1 MRRILLCLLAAASLM
16 LGQAVRSQEK
26 SAAGL
31 ISILADPER
40 FNGKQV
46 TVIGFLLVEHQPKHV
61 PAATLFLHE
70 EDAKNLLSNGV
81 VVVPSEQMVRE
92 REKIDRMYVMLTGTV
107 RVVPAVGPDDARG
120 IVIKDIQSYRVWSNP
135 QRPLLEKND
144 GDQGAGK
151 K

>member
-1 MRRILLCLLAAASLM
+1 MPSLLRIVMPVCPGALKSPVYNSYHSGVEERGKMRRILLCLLAAASLM

-61 PAATLFLHE
+61 PAATLF
-70 EDAKNLLSNGV
+70 
-81 VVVPSEQMVRE
+81 
-92 REKIDRMYVMLTGTV
+92 
-107 RVVPAVGPDDARG
+107 
-120 IVIKDIQSYRVWSNP
+120 
-135 QRPLLEKND
+135 
-144 GDQGAGK
+144 
-151 K
+151 